1 MKVLL
6 VEDDAAIADFVTQG
20 LKQAGY
26 VCEAVRKAEEALALS
41 TSRSFDAMIVDIMLP
56 GMDGLSFIDRIR
68 ANGDMTPI
76 IVLSAKRSVDD
87 RIKGFQRGGDDYLTK
102 PFSFQELL
110 VRLQALVRRSQL
122 KSPETVLRV
131 GDLSIDI
138 PGRVVRRGDSVIE
151 LQPREYSLLE
161 YLARHADQVLSK
173 TMIME
178 HVWNYDFDP
187 QTNVVDVLV
196 SRLRSKIDK
205 DFEPRLIHTVR
216 GVGYVL
222 RTPDR

>member
-6 VEDDAAIADFVTQG
+6 VEDDRAIADFVAKG
-20 LKQAGY
+20 LKQSGY
-26 VCEAVRKAEEALALS
+26 VVQAAERAEDALRFAL
-41 TSRSFDAMIVDIMLP
+41 RQSFDAMIVDIMLP
-56 GMDGLSFIDRIR
+56 GMDGLTFIERLR
-68 ANGDMTPI
+68 SNGDTTPI
-76 IVLSAKRSVDD
+76 IILSAKRTVDD
-87 RIKGFQRGGDDYLTK
+87 RIKGIQRGSDDYLTK
-102 PFSFQELL
+102 PFSFEELL
-110 VRLQALVRRSQL
+110 VRLEALIRRSQMATPA
-122 KSPETVLRV
+122 SEIRV
-131 GDLSIDI
+131 ADLTIDI
-138 PGRVVRRGDSVIE
+138 PGRIVKRGEAIID
-151 LQPREYSLLE
+151 LQPREYALLE

-205 DFEPRLIHTVR
+205 DFETKLIHTVR

-222 RTPDR
+222 RTP